1 MEADMSYQEQRSVVT
16 MVSGAAIFIA
26 FLVLAGRRYA
36 ELDPAVVA
44 DGVQVLR
51 WGAGAMLLFIASSIV
66 IRIVVLIL
74 FTILYRGI
82 AGEAPPSIEDERDK
96 QIELKVNQ
104 MGQTVFILG
113 FVAALV
119 AIRVGSGP
127 VGMLLWIAGSGVVS
141 EVISETTRIVFYRR
155 GF

>member
-1 MEADMSYQEQRSVVT
+1 MSYQEQRSVVT
-16 MVSGAAIFIA
+16 MVSGVAIFIA
-26 FLVLAGRRYA
+26 FLILAGRRYT

-44 DGVQVLR
+44 EGVEILR

-66 IRIVVLIL
+66 IRIVVMIL
-74 FTILYRGI
+74 FTILYRGFV
-82 AGEAPPSIEDERDK
+82 GEDPPSIEDERDK

-104 MGQTVFILG
+104 IGQTVFILG
-113 FVAALV
+113 FVAALI
-119 AIRVGSGP
+119 AIRMGSGP
-127 VGMLLWIAGSGVVS
+127 VGMLLWIAGSGVVA